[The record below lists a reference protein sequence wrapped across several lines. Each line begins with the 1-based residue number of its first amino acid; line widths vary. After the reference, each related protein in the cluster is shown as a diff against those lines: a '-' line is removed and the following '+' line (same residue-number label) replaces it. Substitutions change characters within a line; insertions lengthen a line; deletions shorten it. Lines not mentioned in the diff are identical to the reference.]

1 MTYSAPKPKSRAES
15 MGTDEGPSGQGQGPT
30 SPARPAR
37 RVVTRWEIV
46 ALSLND
52 VIGSG
57 VYLLPASVAVLGPA
71 SPLAVVFAGVAV
83 LLVVLC
89 FAEAAS
95 RFEEPGGGYLYAREA
110 WGEFWGFE
118 VGWMAFLTR
127 VAVLASLSAGLAQAL
142 GFLWPAMRSGAGR
155 AIAIAVPLV
164 LLTVV
169 NVLGVKVGART
180 AATLLLAKLVPLVVF
195 IALGLPAMT
204 RERLLA
210 PAAGDAR
217 LGEVALLLLFA
228 YAGFENT
235 GAAAGEFRDPKKD
248 VPFALLTQ
256 IGLVTA
262 LYALVQL
269 VAQGT
274 LAGLPSSSA
283 PLADA
288 GRSFLGPSG
297 GVLLTAGAVASILG
311 SMGST
316 VVSGP
321 RYLFALARDGFGP
334 AFLAREDA
342 HRGTPAAAIV
352 TLSLLAL
359 PLALTGTFV
368 GLASLSVIARLS
380 VYVSTAAAVPVLRR
394 KLPGTAG
401 ARQIPGGLLVPVGAV
416 LVCVYLLGSATRNDL
431 LGGAV
436 GLVVGAMVFTTR
448 RRPGSA
454 RT

>member
-1 MTYSAPKPKSRAES
+1 MRTEKGATAPA
-15 MGTDEGPSGQGQGPT
+15 TDAVRE
-30 SPARPAR
+30 R
-37 RVVTRWEIV
+37 RVVSRWEIV

-57 VYLLPASVAVLGPA
+57 VYLLPASAAVLGPA
-71 SPLAVVFAGVAV
+71 SPLAVVFAGFAV

-95 RFEEPGGGYLYAREA
+95 RFDAPGGGYLYAREA
-110 WGEFWGFE
+110 WGGFAGFE

-127 VAVLASLSAGLAQAL
+127 VAVLASMSAGLAQAL
-142 GFLWPAMRSGAGR
+142 GFLWPAVRSGTGR
-155 AIAIAVPLV
+155 ALAIAVPLAG
-164 LLTVV
+164 LTAI
-169 NVLGVKVGART
+169 NVLGVKAGART
-180 AATLLLAKLVPLVVF
+180 AATLLLLKLVPLAVF
-195 IALGLPAMT
+195 VALGLPHVT
-204 RERLLA
+204 RDRLLA
-210 PAAGDAR
+210 PAAPDAR

-235 GAAAGEFRDPKKD
+235 GAAAGEFRDPKRD

-262 LYALVQL
+262 TYALVQF

-274 LAGLPSSSA
+274 LAGIAGSA
-283 PLADA
+283 SPLADA

-321 RYLFALARDGFGP
+321 RYLFALAKDGFGP
-334 AFLAREDA
+334 AFLAREDPA
-342 HRGTPAAAIV
+342 RGTPVAAIV

-359 PLALTGTFV
+359 PLALSGTFV
-368 GLASLSVIARLS
+368 GLASLSVIARLA

-394 KLPGTAG
+394 RSAG
-401 ARQIPGGLLVPVGAV
+401 RSAVFRVPGGILVPVGAV
-416 LVCVYLLGSATRNDL
+416 LVCLYLLGSATRSDL
-431 LGGAV
+431 LGGLA
-436 GLVVGAMVFTTR
+436 GLVAGAAVFTAR
-448 RRPGSA
+448 RRRLPAPG
-454 RT
+454 

>member
-1 MTYSAPKPKSRAES
+1 VTGIVR
-15 MGTDEGPSGQGQGPT
+15 PSGLEHGP
-30 SPARPAR
+30 AGRVR

-46 ALSLND
+46 ALALND

-57 VYLLPASVAVLGPA
+57 VYLLPASAAVLGPK
-71 SPLAVVFAGVAV
+71 SPLAVVFAGLAV

-95 RFEEPGGGYLYAREA
+95 RFDEPGGGYLYAREA
-110 WGEFWGFE
+110 WGEFAGFE

-127 VAVLASLSAGLAQAL
+127 VAVLASLSAGLAQVL
-142 GFLWPAMRSGAGR
+142 GFLWPLARSGPGR
-155 AIAIAVPLV
+155 ALAIGVPLV
-164 LLTVV
+164 LLTAI
-169 NVLGVKVGART
+169 NVAGVKAGART
-180 AATLLLAKLVPLVVF
+180 AATLLLFKLVPLVVF
-195 IALGLPAMT
+195 IAFGLPAIS
-204 RERLLA
+204 RSRLFS
-210 PAAGDAR
+210 PAVPGAR

-235 GAAAGEFRDPKKD
+235 GAAAGEFRDPKRD

-274 LAGLPSSSA
+274 LSGLSSSTA

-288 GRSFLGPSG
+288 GRSFLGPAG
-297 GVLLTAGAVASILG
+297 GVLLTVGAVASILG

-334 AFLAREDA
+334 AFLAREDPR
-342 HRGTPAAAIV
+342 RGTPAAAIV

-394 KLPGTAG
+394 ARPGRAG
-401 ARQIPGGLLVPVGAV
+401 SLRIPGGLLVPAGAV
-416 LVCVYLLGSATRNDL
+416 LVCLYLLGSATTADL
-431 LGGAV
+431 LGGAA
-436 GLVVGAMVFTTR
+436 GLAVGALVFRAR
-448 RRPGSA
+448 RRPRPPG
-454 RT
+454 T

>member
-1 MTYSAPKPKSRAES
+1 MTT
-15 MGTDEGPSGQGQGPT
+15 TDG
-30 SPARPAR
+30 RPAGRDPGAVGPAGPVR

-57 VYLLPASVAVLGPA
+57 VYLLPAAAAVLGPA
-71 SPLAVVFAGVAV
+71 SPLAVVFAGFAV

-95 RFEEPGGGYLYAREA
+95 RFDGPGGGYLYAREA
-110 WGEFWGFE
+110 WGGFLGFE

-127 VAVLASLSAGLAQAL
+127 VAVLASMSAGLAQAL
-142 GFLWPAMRSGAGR
+142 GFLWPAARSGAGR
-155 AIAIAVPLV
+155 ALAIAVPLLV
-164 LLTVV
+164 LTAV
-169 NVLGVKVGART
+169 NVLGVKAGART
-180 AATLLLAKLVPLVVF
+180 AATLLLLKLLPLGVF
-195 IALGLPAMT
+195 VALGLPAVT
-204 RERLLA
+204 RERLLS
-210 PAAGDAR
+210 PAAPGAR

-235 GAAAGEFRDPKKD
+235 GAAAGEFRDPKRD

-262 LYALVQL
+262 IYALVQF

-274 LAGLPSSSA
+274 LSGITSSSS

-288 GRSFLGPSG
+288 GRSFMGPAG

-342 HRGTPAAAIV
+342 ARGTPVAAIV
-352 TLSLLAL
+352 ALSLLAL

-394 KLPGTAG
+394 RSLLGRGGG
-401 ARQIPGGLLVPVGAV
+401 ALRIPGGLAVPVGAV
-416 LVCVYLLGSATRNDL
+416 LVCLYLLGSATRADL
-431 LGGAV
+431 LGGAA
-436 GLVVGAMVFTTR
+436 GLAVGALVFKTR
-448 RRPGSA
+448 RRAAADPA
-454 RT
+454 